1 MDSSC
6 ANAVTHHTTIDTVN
20 LYRHRRGVAQFDSH
34 QEGGFALAT
43 R

>member
-20 LYRHRRGVAQFDSH
+20 LYRHVAQFDSH